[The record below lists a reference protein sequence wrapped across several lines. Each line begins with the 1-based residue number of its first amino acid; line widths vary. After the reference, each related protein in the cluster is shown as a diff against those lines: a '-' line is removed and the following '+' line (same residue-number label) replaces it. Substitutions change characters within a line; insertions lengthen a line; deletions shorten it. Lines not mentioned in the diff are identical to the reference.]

1 MRGSA
6 PILAGMPADSATH
19 GEPLERLATLIAQR
33 NAVDREVA
41 AILGR
46 PALQGHFGEFVA
58 SRVFGIALHDSA
70 VQKESDGVFIDG
82 PLAGRSV
89 EIKFY
94 AKREGVL
101 DMKTAEQPDYYL
113 VLTGPRSAAE
123 NSRGTTR
130 PWVIESVYLFD
141 GPKLARSVTG
151 KIGVATSVRAHLW
164 EEAEIYPREN
174 PALLRLTQAQ
184 RDLLALFRAEA
195 AAP

>member
-1 MRGSA
+1 MA
-6 PILAGMPADSATH
+6 AESATH
-19 GEPLERLATLIAQR
+19 GEPLERLATLITQR

-94 AKREGVL
+94 AKREGLL

-113 VLTGPRSAAE
+113 VLTGPRVWE
-123 NSRGTTR
+123 PTSRGQTR
-130 PWVIESVYLFD
+130 PWVIEAVYLFD
-141 GPKLARSVTG
+141 GPALARSLTG
-151 KIGVATSVRAHLW
+151 KKIGTATSVRAHLW
-164 EEAEIYPREN
+164 KEAEIYPREN

-184 RDLLALFRAEA
+184 RDLLALFSAKA